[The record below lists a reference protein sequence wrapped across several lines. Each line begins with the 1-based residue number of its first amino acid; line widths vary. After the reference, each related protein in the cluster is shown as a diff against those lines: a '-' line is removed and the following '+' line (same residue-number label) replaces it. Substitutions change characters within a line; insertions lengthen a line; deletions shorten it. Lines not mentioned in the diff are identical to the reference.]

1 MSRLPANRSSRSS
14 VRLVGRTQPRLYTE
28 PLRQLNRR
36 TSRGYEVIDFADA
49 IGVPL
54 QPWQKWWLIH
64 ALELNP
70 DGTYRFRVV
79 LTLVARQNGK
89 STVKRVLSLWRL
101 YMDGARTVLGI
112 AQDLGLAREQMGLC
126 KATIFEDPD
135 LFDEWG
141 GERKVNANEFF
152 WLADDNLRPGAP
164 VEAHPRYL
172 IRASNKKAGRG
183 LTIDE
188 LNIDELREQ
197 TDWQAWSAVSKTVM
211 ARKYAQIHCL
221 SNAGDD
227 TSVVLNQLRDAAL
240 TGRDPL
246 IGIFEWSAPDG
257 CALDDP
263 RAIAQA
269 NPGLSFVI
277 QWPSIMSALG
287 TDPPNVYRTEVL
299 CQKVDILDG
308 PFDLTAWKARSDP
321 SMLSPAGRDLVACFD
336 RSEEGHS
343 TLAVAINEAGLVRLA
358 IRKSWTSDEDVRNE
372 LPALLAELRPM
383 VLAWYP
389 SSPAKALATILR
401 PKLKE
406 TKLKVTRP
414 ATDKLPMISA
424 RIKVLEL
431 GGTKQS
437 EAVQEMADL
446 MKSPS
451 GFIWNGDPL
460 LDAHVRGSQKHP
472 DSEGGFKI
480 IRRGGG
486 NVEAATAAAGALK
499 VALTSPRRSLSM
511 KVVS

>member
-1 MSRLPANRSSRSS
+1 MSRLPANRSSSSS
-14 VRLVGRTQPRLYTE
+14 VRLVGRTQPRLFTP

-89 STVKRVLSLWRL
+89 STVKRLLSLWRL

-112 AQDLGLAREQMGLC
+112 AQDLALAREQMGLA

-135 LFDEWG
+135 LLAEWG

-152 WLADDNLRPGAP
+152 WLSDDNLKPGAP

-183 LTIDE
+183 LSIDE

-197 TDWQAWSAVSKTVM
+197 TDWAAWSAVSKTVM
-211 ARKYAQIHCL
+211 ARPYAQIHCL

-246 IGIFEWSAPDG
+246 IGLMEWSAPDG

-263 RAIAQA
+263 KAIAQA

-299 CQKVDILDG
+299 CQRVDVLDG
-308 PFDLTAWKARSDP
+308 PFDLNAWKLRGDASIKAP
-321 SMLSPAGRDLVACFD
+321 TGRNVVAFFD
-336 RSEEGHS
+336 TSEEGHS
-343 TLAVAINEAGLVRLA
+343 TLMVGLNEANLVRIA
-358 IRKSWTSDEDVRNE
+358 VRKAWKSDDDVFAE
-372 LPALLAELRPM
+372 LPALLGELRPM
-383 VLAWYP
+383 ALGWFP
-389 SSPAKALATILR
+389 GGPAGRFATILR
-401 PKLKE
+401 PKTKDGRLK
-406 TKLKVTRP
+406 P
-414 ATDKLPMISA
+414 G
-424 RIKVLEL
+424 RIKVVEL
-431 GGTKQS
+431 SGMKQA
-437 EAVQEMADL
+437 EAVQTLAEL
-446 MKSPS
+446 IK
-451 GFIWNGDPL
+451 GGGIIHNNDPL
-460 LDAHVRGSQKHP
+460 LDAHVRGSQKVNAG
-472 DSEGGFKI
+472 DGGFKI
-480 IRRGGG
+480 VRRGGG
-486 NVEAATAAAGALK
+486 NVDAAYSAAGVVHL
-499 VALTSPRRSLSM
+499 ALTNQRRSLSM